1 MNEDRLRALDAALEK
16 APENVE
22 LHFERARALEKLG
35 RRQEA
40 LDAYLETLRLGPAH
54 FGALTDLAIMLYNAN
69 ARNEAFGLFEQTI
82 SHHPAN
88 PVGHTNFAYV
98 LLKAGDLERAR
109 GHYEA
114 ALRLDPGS
122 AEARRGLAT
131 VATQLGERPPSG
143 TENAN
148 DAVVTVPFRG
158 EGAGTPLLLLCSLGS
173 GNIATAP
180 LLDDRTFAVT
190 KLVVELF
197 PPGAAL
203 PPHRLAFNGIGDADA
218 CAAALDRAREL
229 LARSAA
235 PVVNSPERVIPTGRA
250 AVSRRLAGLEGVVT
264 AGTELMSRAE
274 LEAPGAVAM
283 LAGRG
288 FDFPL
293 LVRSPGFHTGEHFTL
308 VARPDDLPGALAEL
322 PGEELYVLQF
332 VDTRDRDGIFRK
344 YRAMFV
350 DGRLYPLHLA
360 LARQWKVHYYSAEMA
375 DNAAHRALDQAF
387 LEDMPAVLGRP
398 ALAALE
404 RIAATL
410 ELDYGGVDFGI
421 DPQGRIVVFEAN
433 ATMIV
438 PAPPA
443 DARWDYRRIAVE
455 RVCAAAHAM
464 LVARAEVT
472 A

>member
-1 MNEDRLRALDAALEK
+1 VNEDRLRALDAALQK

-22 LHFERARALEKLG
+22 LHFERARALEKVG
-35 RRQEA
+35 RRQES

-82 SHHPAN
+82 EHHPKN

-109 GHYEA
+109 SHYEA
-114 ALRLDPGS
+114 ALALDPAS

-131 VATQLGERPPSG
+131 VATQLGEHPPSG
-143 TENAN
+143 TEDAA
-148 DAVVTVPFRG
+148 DAVVALPYRG
-158 EGAGTPLLLLCSLGS
+158 VGNGTPLLLLCSLGA

-190 KLVVELF
+190 KLIVELF
-197 PPGAAL
+197 PPGSPL

-218 CAAALDRAREL
+218 CASALERARAL
-229 LARSAA
+229 LATSSATVIN
-235 PVVNSPERVIPTGRA
+235 PPERVIPTGRA
-250 AVSRRLAGLEGVVT
+250 AVSRRLAGLAGVVT
-264 AGTELMSRAE
+264 AGTERFARAE
-274 LEAPGAVAM
+274 LTAPGATAQ
-283 LAGRG
+283 LAARG

-293 LVRSPGFHTGEHFTL
+293 LIRSPGFHTGEHFEL
-308 VARPDDLPGALAEL
+308 VARADDLSGARAARPGDEI
-322 PGEELYVLQF
+322 YVMQF
-332 VDTRDRDGIFRK
+332 VDTRDRDGMFRK

-375 DNAAHRALDQAF
+375 DNADHRALDRAF
-387 LEDMPAVLGRP
+387 LEDMPAVLGAP

-410 ELDYGGVDFGI
+410 ELDYGGIDFGI
-421 DPQGRIVVFEAN
+421 DPQGRIAVFEAN

-438 PAPPA
+438 PPPPA
-443 DARWDYRRIAVE
+443 DARWDYRRTAVE
-455 RVCAAAHAM
+455 RVCD
-464 LVARAEVT
+464 VARAMFV
-472 A
+472 ARAS